1 MTIAA
6 IVFLLCWATLI
17 RDART
22 PITRFLHRLM
32 VDMPAAAFN
41 RLEPGH
47 IALAIV
53 VTVLVVVHLNAGDSD
68 PIRMV
73 ALFVP
78 EVTVWLA
85 SLELGA
91 IVEAVVALA
100 AAAAALRRVGIAA
113 TLTRV
118 FLSLPR
124 YSKNKVNRA
133 RKEPRLNRKLPSN
146 DEDDGVEFALA
157 S

>member
-1 MTIAA
+1 
-6 IVFLLCWATLI
+6 
-17 RDART
+17 
-22 PITRFLHRLM
+22 M
-32 VDMPAAAFN
+32 VEMPAAALN

-73 ALFVP
+73 ALFAP
-78 EVTVWLA
+78 EVTIWLA

-91 IVEAVVALA
+91 IVEAIVALA
-100 AAAAALRRVGIAA
+100 AAAAALRRVGSAA

-118 FLSLPR
+118 FASLPR
-124 YSKNKVNRA
+124 HSKTR
-133 RKEPRLNRKLPSN
+133 
-146 DEDDGVEFALA
+146 
-157 S
+157 

>member
-22 PITRFLHRLM
+22 PITRFLHRLT
-32 VDMPAAAFN
+32 VEIPAAALN

-53 VTVLVVVHLNAGDSD
+53 VTMLVVVHLNAGDSD
-68 PIRMV
+68 AIRMV
-73 ALFVP
+73 ALFAP

-85 SLELGA
+85 SLEISA

-100 AAAAALRRVGIAA
+100 AATAALRRLGIAA

-118 FLSLPR
+118 FVSLPR
-124 YSKNKVNRA
+124 HPKNKVNRS
-133 RKEPRLNRKLPSN
+133 RKGPRLNHKVPSN
-146 DEDDGVEFALA
+146 DEEDGVRFALA